1 MPLPRPS
8 VQPLPVGCTY
18 EPALTCQ
25 HSFQAANI
33 SGNARAAGAYLRQCS
48 RSRRLSQAMPAQ
60 AAPISGNAR
69 ASGAHLRQCSRKR
82 RPPQA
87 MLAQAAP
94 TSGNAR
100 AGGAHLR
107 QCSRRRRLS
116 QAMPAQAALMDRT
129 CQRLYTMPEGYRV
142 GAYEAILESLQILS
156 TKKPHSCA
164 VFLFEQSEIS
174 GLVRLPDQ

>member
-82 RPPQA
+82 
-87 MLAQAAP
+87 
-94 TSGNAR
+94 
-100 AGGAHLR
+100 AHLR